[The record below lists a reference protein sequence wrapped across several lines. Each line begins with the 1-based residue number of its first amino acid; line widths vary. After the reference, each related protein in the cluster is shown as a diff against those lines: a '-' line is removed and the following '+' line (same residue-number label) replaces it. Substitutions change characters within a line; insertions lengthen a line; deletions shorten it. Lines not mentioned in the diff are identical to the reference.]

1 MENMQ
6 TQTAQSTE
14 RTINTALAE
23 NLGAYATSMNREATE
38 KEKVAQIDYKMVT
51 FSLAGKDYA
60 IDIMK
65 VKEIAKA
72 GRFTYVPNTLPF
84 VLGVYNLRGDIIPI
98 VDLRLF
104 FNIDVPDRQDDA
116 LENMLIVSI
125 GEQTFGIVV
134 DMIDK
139 VVGIQK
145 STIQPPHPL
154 FGDINIKYIQGVVEV
169 ENRLF
174 ILLDIERIF
183 GSKSEAQAISEE
195 DNSRKRSTA
204 KVEVKTVKTQNQN
217 VEIPVAKPKEQENID
232 LSFLKDSLEQ
242 MRKFTVSGVNEK
254 WVKSRFIEWSKER
267 GTENTQFSS
276 SEDADSFL
284 KPFYSPCNMTW
295 WTKDYAD
302 SVYKLLPDNTAKQ
315 ITVWNPGCSKGMETY
330 SLACLLKK
338 RYPEAKI
345 KIYAHD
351 VDLLNVSNAP
361 LISLPSQIA
370 NDWYAPFVS
379 KKANGD
385 FTFSSELKDCIMFEY
400 HDCSNTNALPVCDM
414 IFARDLLSFL
424 PSANQANLISD
435 FSEKLKGNGIVIIGQ
450 NESLEET
457 GKWIAQKIGNITA
470 YKKE

>member
-1 MENMQ
+1 
-6 TQTAQSTE
+6 
-14 RTINTALAE
+14 
-23 NLGAYATSMNREATE
+23 
-38 KEKVAQIDYKMVT
+38 
-51 FSLAGKDYA
+51 
-60 IDIMK
+60 
-65 VKEIAKA
+65 
-72 GRFTYVPNTLPF
+72 
-84 VLGVYNLRGDIIPI
+84 
-98 VDLRLF
+98 
-104 FNIDVPDRQDDA
+104 
-116 LENMLIVSI
+116 
-125 GEQTFGIVV
+125 
-134 DMIDK
+134 
-139 VVGIQK
+139 
-145 STIQPPHPL
+145 
-154 FGDINIKYIQGVVEV
+154 
-169 ENRLF
+169 
-174 ILLDIERIF
+174 
-183 GSKSEAQAISEE
+183 
-195 DNSRKRSTA
+195 
-204 KVEVKTVKTQNQN
+204 
-217 VEIPVAKPKEQENID
+217 
-232 LSFLKDSLEQ
+232 
-242 MRKFTVSGVNEK
+242 
-254 WVKSRFIEWSKER
+254 
-267 GTENTQFSS
+267 
-276 SEDADSFL
+276 
-284 KPFYSPCNMTW
+284 MTW

-351 VDLLNVSNAP
+351 VDLLNVSNSP